1 VLSFSAL
8 LREADGRR
16 LLGDLLVCAPV
27 IASEAREQRKSR
39 AAHWAHMIVHGTLH
53 LKGYDHERSADA
65 HRMERRERHVLGE
78 LGFADPYEVT
88 R

>member
-1 VLSFSAL
+1 
-8 LREADGRR
+8 
-16 LLGDLLVCAPV
+16 
-27 IASEAREQRKSR
+27 
-39 AAHWAHMIVHGTLH
+39 MIVHGTLH